1 MEFAIMG
8 SVLKIAQRK
17 AQVVDVLKKQVIND
31 AKNYCRKLN
40 SGYNDFCYQDTMNK
54 ILFIELQE
62 DLDNINLILN
72 SIQK

>member
-1 MEFAIMG
+1 MEQA
-8 SVLKIAQRK
+8 LKVIQRK
-17 AQVVDVLKKQVIND
+17 VQVVDALKRQVIND
-31 AKNYCRKLN
+31 AKNYCRKIN
-40 SGYNDFCYQDTMNK
+40 NGYNDFCYQDTMNK

>member
-1 MEFAIMG
+1 MEQ
-8 SVLKIAQRK
+8 VRKVAQRK
-17 AQVVDVLKKQVIND
+17 VQVVDALKRQVIND
-31 AKNYCRKLN
+31 AKSYCRKIN
-40 SGYNDFCYQDTMNK
+40 NGYNDFCYQDTMNK

>member
-1 MEFAIMG
+1 MEPIRK
-8 SVLKIAQRK
+8 VEQRK
-17 AQVVDVLKKQVIND
+17 AQVVGVLKKQVIND
-31 AKNYCRKLN
+31 AKNYCKKLN
-40 SGYNDFCYQDTMNK
+40 GGYNDFCYQDTMNK

>member
-1 MEFAIMG
+1 MEQ
-8 SVLKIAQRK
+8 VRKVAQRK
-17 AQVVDVLKKQVIND
+17 VQVVDALKRQVIND
-31 AKNYCRKLN
+31 AKNYCRKIN
-40 SGYNDFCYQDTMNK
+40 NGYNDFCYQDTMNK

>member
-1 MEFAIMG
+1 MEPIRK
-8 SVLKIAQRK
+8 VQQRK

>member
-1 MEFAIMG
+1 MEFAIMEPI
-8 SVLKIAQRK
+8 VKAAQRK

-31 AKNYCRKLN
+31 AKNYCRRLN
-40 SGYNDFCYQDTMNK
+40 NGYNDFCYQDTMNK

>member
-1 MEFAIMG
+1 MEFAIMEP
-8 SVLKIAQRK
+8 VVKAVQRK

-31 AKNYCRKLN
+31 AKNYCRRLN
-40 SGYNDFCYQDTMNK
+40 NGYNDFCYQDTMNK